1 MSDSL
6 DTSGFLDAWVRHY
19 PIDVF
24 PTIWDRLDGA
34 IRDGKLLASEEVM
47 RELERK
53 DDEASAWMKDR
64 PNMIVP
70 FSVEIEAEVINL
82 MGRFPR
88 LVDTKKGRSGG
99 DPFVIAVAIV
109 GGHTVITGENATG
122 KLEAPRI
129 PDVCKELRIPCI
141 KMLDF
146 FREQKWNL

>member
-1 MSDSL
+1 MTYSL

-24 PTIWDRLDGA
+24 PTIWERLDGA
-34 IRDGKLLASEEVM
+34 TKEGKLLASDEVM

-53 DDEASAWMKDR
+53 DDEASAWVKAR

-70 FSVEIEAEVINL
+70 FSAEIEAEVIKL

-109 GGHTVITGENATG
+109 GRHTVISGENATG
-122 KLEAPRI
+122 KPEAPRI
-129 PDVCKELRIPCI
+129 PDVCKELHIPCI